1 MRKSV
6 GMNSLIAANSLFF
19 LFKVEEPIEQTGVG
33 AENVCLFYF
42 LLESTGGFY

>member
-19 LFKVEEPIEQTGVG
+19 LFKEEPIEQTGVG